1 MVHRVPAALA
11 LALATSA
18 ASARIARVPT
28 EQTQIASERAA
39 GPTVDFVALDADGS
53 PVTDLQT
60 TEIEIRIGDRV
71 RVVRALHRRSAAP
84 PAAGGAT
91 PRISPPYGTND
102 DVSAGRRFMLIID
115 QESFAAGRE
124 PLYRS
129 AVEGLLT
136 RFTPD
141 DRAMVAALPFG
152 GVIVPF
158 TSDTA
163 RIRLAMD
170 RVTAQGARNETGS
183 ELACRTRRF
192 LESLDG
198 LLRMQ
203 GVQSSPQTLI
213 LFTAGLAAPRRDA
226 PMGLQPGMCELLV
239 DVFRHVA
246 TAASAARANV
256 FVAQPADVG
265 IRTSLPR
272 PTPGGVGDIGSD
284 NPLEG
289 IEHVTGVTGGTRV
302 MLDATGTGSLL
313 RVARESSTYY
323 VAELEPV
330 QGEALGRSRPLGVRV
345 SRRGVTV
352 RARPEITIMDGGPTG
367 TMRSTVTDL
376 LASTDAVTDL
386 RLRVGGF
393 AVRDADGK
401 LRVGVL
407 IEPGDPSGALSSAG
421 AILIDGNGRVAA
433 RWNASDAAERPLL
446 GAVTSQPG
454 TYRVRAA
461 AIDTTGRPG
470 AAETTID
477 VGLIEVGGL
486 SLGSLLLSAS
496 RGGTTSLQLEFG
508 SEPTARASFDI
519 YGGSAGQRLSAT
531 LEIARDLDGLPI
543 ATVPLALTRADDTRV
558 VAAGTVP
565 LGALTPGDYVVRG
578 VIRLEDGT
586 TGRVVGTL
594 RTLTKSSF
602 VNGCLDR
609 RSCTDPETH

>member
-1 MVHRVPAALA
+1 MRSRASVALVVA
-11 LALATSA
+11 FAVV
-18 ASARIARVPT
+18 SARSADNLT
-28 EQTQIASERAA
+28 ASLTQIAAERPI

-53 PVTDLQT
+53 PVADLQA

-71 RVVRALHRRSAAP
+71 RLVHALRRVSTA
-84 PAAGGAT
+84 PAATTGT
-91 PRISPPYGTND
+91 SPRLPPPYGTND
-102 DVSAGRRFMLIID
+102 DVAAGRRFLFVID

-124 PLYRS
+124 QLYRS

-152 GVIVPF
+152 GVVVPF

-170 RVTAQGARNETGS
+170 RVTAQGARSETGS

-203 GVQSSPQTLI
+203 GTQASPQTLI

-246 TAASAARANV
+246 TAASATRANV
-256 FVAQPADVG
+256 YVAQPADIA
-265 IRTSLPR
+265 IRASLPR

-289 IEHVTGVTGGTRV
+289 IEHVTGVTGGTRL

-313 RVARESSTYY
+313 RVAKESSAYY
-323 VAELEPV
+323 SAELEPV
-330 QGEALGRSRPLGVRV
+330 SSETFGRSRPLSVRV
-345 SRRGVTV
+345 ARRGVTV
-352 RARPEITIMDGGPTG
+352 RARPEITLTDGGRAG
-367 TMRSTVTDL
+367 TTRSAVTDL
-376 LASTDAVTDL
+376 LASTEAFTDL

-393 AVRDADGK
+393 TVRDADGK

-407 IEPGDPSGALSSAG
+407 IEPAEPSVALASAG
-421 AILIDGNGRVAA
+421 AILIDATGRAAA
-433 RWNASDAAERPLL
+433 RWNATDAAERPLL
-446 GAVTSQPG
+446 GAMTAQPG

-461 AIDTTGRPG
+461 AIDTMGRPG
-470 AAETTID
+470 AAEIEID
-477 VGLIEVGGL
+477 VGLTDVGAL

-496 RGGTTSLQLEFG
+496 RGGTSSLQLEFG

-519 YGGSAGQRLSAT
+519 YGGTAGQRLSAT
-531 LEIARDLDGLPI
+531 LEVSRDLDGPAI
-543 ATVPLALTRADDTRV
+543 ATLPLALTRADETRV
-558 VAAGTVP
+558 VASGTVP
-565 LGALTPGDYVVRG
+565 LGALAPGDYVVRG
-578 VIRLEDGT
+578 IVRLEDGT
-586 TGRVVGTL
+586 TGRVVRML
-594 RTLTKSSF
+594 RKA
-602 VNGCLDR
+602 VR
-609 RSCTDPETH
+609 

>member
-1 MVHRVPAALA
+1 MMRRRASVALVVAFAAVSGR
-11 LALATSA
+11 SA
-18 ASARIARVPT
+18 DRLTAS
-28 EQTQIASERAA
+28 QTQIAAERPV

-53 PVTDLQT
+53 PVSDLQT

-71 RVVRALHRRSAAP
+71 RVMRTLRRISTAAKP
-84 PAAGGAT
+84 VVAGAA
-91 PRISPPYGTND
+91 RVSPPYGTND
-102 DVSAGRRFMLIID
+102 DVAAGRRFMLVID

-124 PLYRS
+124 QLYRS
-129 AVEGLLT
+129 AVEGLLAL
-136 RFTPD
+136 FTPE
-141 DRAMVAALPFG
+141 DRAMVVALPFG

-170 RVTAQGARNETGS
+170 RVTAQGARSETGS

-198 LLRMQ
+198 LLHTQ
-203 GVQSSPQTLI
+203 GAQSSPETLV

-239 DVFRHVA
+239 DVFRRVA

-256 FVAQPADVG
+256 YVAHPADIG
-265 IRTSLPR
+265 IRASLPR

-289 IEHVTGVTGGTRV
+289 IEHVTGVTGGTRLI
-302 MLDATGTGSLL
+302 LDATGTGSLL
-313 RVARESSTYY
+313 RIAKERSAYY

-330 QGEALGRSRPLGVRV
+330 QSEVFGRSRPLGVRV

-352 RARPEITIMDGGPTG
+352 RARPEITLTDSGRTG
-367 TMRSTVTDL
+367 TTRSTVSDL

-386 RLRVGGF
+386 RLRIGGF
-393 AVRDADGK
+393 TVRDPDGK

-407 IEPGDPSGALSSAG
+407 LEPMDGSASLGSAG
-421 AILIDGNGRVAA
+421 AILIEANGRVAA
-433 RWNASDAAERPLL
+433 HWNASDPAERPLL
-446 GAVTSQPG
+446 GAMSAPSG
-454 TYRVRAA
+454 HYRLRAA
-461 AIDTTGRPG
+461 AIDSTGRPG
-470 AAETTID
+470 AAETEID
-477 VGLIEVGGL
+477 VGLTQVGAL
-486 SLGSLLLSAS
+486 SLGSLLLSVS
-496 RGGTTSLQLEFG
+496 RNGTPSLQLEFG

-519 YGGSAGQRLSAT
+519 YGGTAGQRLSAT
-531 LEIARDLDGLPI
+531 LEISRDLDGPAI
-543 ATVPLALTRADDTRV
+543 ATVPLALTRTDDARV

-565 LGALTPGDYVVRG
+565 LGALAAGDYVVRG

-586 TGRVVGTL
+586 TGRVVRTL
-594 RTLTKSSF
+594 RK
-602 VNGCLDR
+602 VVK
-609 RSCTDPETH
+609 